1 MLLNP
6 SFQGLPALRSRKVA
20 LGRLLAASALF
31 AALVAVQAPDAAAS
45 GAQPSSKSRASTS
58 SNAEART
65 KVGQKKA
72 AVRPSARQAS
82 RAGTE
87 GRKAPAAI
95 AQRTAFQ
102 RSSSSERNPG
112 RVAAAAAAVGAGGT
126 ASAAAHSPGAM
137 PMRGA
142 DRAEARLIEVYG
154 LWGRGQSTQALAK
167 ARELVRDHP
176 NFQAAQLMYADLLS
190 VRLAPAE
197 RRRAQQELFSA
208 PDARA
213 TLGELRSEQQLRLQA
228 LQHRPPAGTIPS
240 QLLAVPKASR
250 YALAI
255 DVSRSRL
262 YVLRNTEQ
270 GLVQEQDFYVSIGKS
285 GAGKEVEGDARTP
298 LGVYHITSNLSPRGL
313 RDFYGAGA
321 LPINY
326 PNPFDQRLGRTG
338 SGIWLH
344 GVPPDQYA
352 RAPLATDGC
361 VVLADNDLRQLI
373 RITDIG
379 ATVVVIARQLDWVPS
394 AKAQAQVQPL
404 REQVLAWRDARA
416 RGDLARWESFY
427 MPDAVRSGRLARQ
440 RPSLRDEMAQV
451 QGKAPVELKDLSV
464 LRWKDQQELMVVS
477 FGEVAQGAR
486 TGATRRQYWLLA
498 GKAWKIFHEEWL

>member
-1 MLLNP
+1 M
-6 SFQGLPALRSRKVA
+6 
-20 LGRLLAASALF
+20 
-31 AALVAVQAPDAAAS
+31 AVQVPAGAAQQA
-45 GAQPSSKSRASTS
+45 SSKARPAA
-58 SNAEART
+58 SNAEAR
-65 KVGQKKA
+65 KKEGKQA
-72 AVRPSARQAS
+72 GNRQPESRQANAKREPPRAAA
-82 RAGTE
+82 RAGA
-87 GRKAPAAI
+87 GKVAPASA

-102 RSSSSERNPG
+102 RSSSERNAG
-112 RVAAAAAAVGAGGT
+112 RAGT
-126 ASAAAHSPGAM
+126 AATAARSPGAM

-142 DRAEARLIEVYG
+142 DRAEARLIEVYA
-154 LWGRGQSTQALAK
+154 LWGRGQSTQALTK

-190 VRLAPAE
+190 VRLPPSD
-197 RRRAQQELFSA
+197 RRRAQQELA
-208 PDARA
+208 GTDARA
-213 TLGELRSEQQLRLQA
+213 TLGDLRTEQQLRLQA
-228 LQHRPPAGTIPS
+228 LQHRPPAGAIPS

-250 YALAI
+250 YALAV

-270 GLVQEQDFYVSIGKS
+270 GLVQENDFYVSIGKS

-298 LGVYHITSNLSPRGL
+298 LGVYHITSNLSPKGL

-344 GVPPDQYA
+344 GVPPEQYA

-379 ATVVVIARQLDWVPS
+379 ATVVVIAKQLDWVPS

-416 RGDLARWESFY
+416 KGDLARWESFY
-427 MPDAVRSGRLARQ
+427 MPDAVRSGKLARQ

-451 QGKAPVELKDLSV
+451 HGKAPVELKDVSV

-498 GKAWKIFHEEWL
+498 GKSWKIFHEEWL